1 MAGDRLEFR
10 ALGSLEVVDSGI
22 SLPLGPPKQ
31 RGLLAVLLLRAGEPV
46 SADVLI
52 DALWSD
58 DPPASAATSLQGY
71 VSQLRKL
78 LGPDVIHTEGGGYR
92 LDVAADAVDTSR
104 FERLISQGTAAL
116 DAGRCEIAADTLRK

>member
-1 MAGDRLEFR
+1 VNPLPLIVTVVPTGPLVGLWRGLFALVKRPASVIHNEAWLATVWNS

-52 DALWSD
+52 LLDKFQQDGRGA
-58 DPPASAATSLQGY
+58 G
-71 VSQLRKL
+71 RKL
-78 LGPDVIHTEGGGYR
+78 
-92 LDVAADAVDTSR
+92 ADN
-104 FERLISQGTAAL
+104 
-116 DAGRCEIAADTLRK
+116 